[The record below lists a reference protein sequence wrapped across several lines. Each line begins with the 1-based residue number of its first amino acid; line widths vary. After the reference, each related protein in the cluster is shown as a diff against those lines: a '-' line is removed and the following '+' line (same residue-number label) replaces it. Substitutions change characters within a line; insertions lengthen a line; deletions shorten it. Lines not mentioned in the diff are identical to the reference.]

1 MEKSPLHSRDNNK
14 QPSANICSKDHTA
27 GDEVRPKAD
36 NTMDENEQEEESYVY
51 QPYHPENT
59 KSVEFTNEV
68 MVVYFT
74 GEEVVRESVEPLKKE
89 LEQQIRNK
97 EMRRGHMPT
106 TLTGKRRYS
115 DDFMNPWFKN

>member
-1 MEKSPLHSRDNNK
+1 MN
-14 QPSANICSKDHTA
+14 
-27 GDEVRPKAD
+27 
-36 NTMDENEQEEESYVY
+36 ENEQEEESYLY
-51 QPYHPENT
+51 QPYHPENA

-89 LEQQIRNK
+89 LDQQIRNK

-115 DDFMNPWFKN
+115 DDCMNPWFKK